1 MDEALVVGSGCGVW
15 EEYSLG
21 AAAVTAPAIVA
32 VNLMTLML
40 PLVHHAV
47 SHHAAAIIHL
57 VHTRRAMASFM
68 AGPVVQTHSSEFHAE
83 LDHVWRDLRDLGADS
98 GLLAVQ
104 VALRLGAQR
113 VVVVGIPLDQQGHF
127 YDDPT
132 TRTGGDDHTN
142 YRHLWRKVVPELAGR
157 VFGVRG
163 FLRDLLGPPPPL
175 RRPASVGRALGTP

>member
-1 MDEALVVGSGCGVW
+1 MDEALVVGSGCGIW

-21 AAAVTAPAIVA
+21 AAAVSAPAIIA
-32 VNLMTLML
+32 VNLMTVML
-40 PLVHHAV
+40 PLVHHAI
-47 SHHAAAIIHL
+47 SHHATVIVHL
-57 VHTRRAMASFM
+57 ARARRAMASM
-68 AGPVVQTHSSEFHAE
+68 IPYDTETHSSEYHAE
-83 LDHVWRDLRDLGADS
+83 LGHVWRDLRDLGGDS

-104 VALRLGAQR
+104 IALRLGAER
-113 VVVVGIPLDQQGHF
+113 VVVVGVPLDQQGHF

-142 YRHLWRKVVPELAGR
+142 YRALWRKVAPELAGR

-175 RRPASVGRALGTP
+175 RRPRIVAAAIGGH

>member
-47 SHHAAAIIHL
+47 SHHAAAIVHL
-57 VHTRRAMASFM
+57 TRARRTLR
-68 AGPVVQTHSSEFHAE
+68 GLIPYDTETHSSEFHADV
-83 LDHVWRDLRDLGADS
+83 DHVWRDLRDLGADS

>member
-21 AAAVTAPAIVA
+21 AAAVSAPAIIA
-32 VNLMTLML
+32 VNLMTVML

-47 SHHAAAIIHL
+47 SHHAAGIVHL
-57 VHTRRAMASFM
+57 TRARRVMSMIPFETE
-68 AGPVVQTHSSEFHAE
+68 THSSEFHADV
-83 LDHVWRDLRDLGADS
+83 DHVWRDLRDLGADS

-113 VVVVGIPLDQQGHF
+113 VVVVGMPLDQQGHF
-127 YDDPT
+127 YDEPA
-132 TRTGGDDHTN
+132 TRMGGHDHTN
-142 YRHLWRKVVPELAGR
+142 YRRLWQKVLPELTGR

-163 FLRDLLGPPPPL
+163 FLLEFLGPPPPL
-175 RRPASVGRALGTP
+175 RYVVAVGTAGGRG